1 MPGNQRPGSD
11 VRDGALGDPRD
22 MAKAGLPE
30 SQSPGDESS
39 HPPERH
45 LEPVPALRCPV
56 EIGSSQPSGPGAM
69 PSEGIEG
76 DEWDAYVTLART
88 TRTNVGSPFGRESYG
103 DGGLIVVAGVTTGQ
117 GGRESRPHGRR
128 RPGDSDM
135 RGTGRYAQCR
145 TPKRCLM
152 SCVSAAGAAGRLN
165 DCIDKCSTRSC
176 ICWPTAASTP
186 TRGR

>member
-76 DEWDAYVTLART
+76 DEWDAYVTLARM

-117 GGRESRPHGRR
+117 GGRESRPHGR
-128 RPGDSDM
+128 
-135 RGTGRYAQCR
+135 
-145 TPKRCLM
+145 
-152 SCVSAAGAAGRLN
+152 SCAV
-165 DCIDKCSTRSC
+165 
-176 ICWPTAASTP
+176 
-186 TRGR
+186 